1 MIEDIYNLQEGKGME
16 IEKMIN
22 EEGDG
27 KIEIKMRN
35 GEKVEMEDK
44 VLMLKRKIREEEMK
58 KDM

>member
-1 MIEDIYNLQEGKGME
+1 
-16 IEKMIN
+16 MIN